1 MSQAY
6 QRRSAEEWLSLVDA
20 QQKSGLSGVK
30 FCEQND
36 IRYASFCKWR
46 QRYSAESNPVQQ
58 EPHSDFLDLRSMTT
72 TSDRWHIT
80 LSLGN
85 GVQLTLS
92 RG

>member
-1 MSQAY
+1 MPQAY
-6 QRRSAEEWLSLVDA
+6 QRRSAEEWLALVDA

-30 FCEQND
+30 FFEQND

-46 QRYSAESNPVQQ
+46 QRYTAESDPVQQ
-58 EPHSDFLDLRSMTT
+58 EPHPDFLDLRSMTT

-80 LSLGN
+80 LSLGD
-85 GVQLTLS
+85 GVELTLS